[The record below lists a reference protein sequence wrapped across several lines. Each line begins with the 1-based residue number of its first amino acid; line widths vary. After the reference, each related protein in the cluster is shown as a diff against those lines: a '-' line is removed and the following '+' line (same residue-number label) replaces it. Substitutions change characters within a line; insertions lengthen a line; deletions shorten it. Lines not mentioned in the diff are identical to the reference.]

1 MADYMVT
8 AISPLTPGQVSK
20 IVETPDGYQFFKLL
34 SSQDGGI
41 VLQAPYES
49 VKEEIKKT
57 LYDATLKEEFD
68 AWVKKIKETSYIK
81 KM

>member
-1 MADYMVT
+1 
-8 AISPLTPGQVSK
+8 
-20 IVETPDGYQFFKLL
+20 VETPDGYQFFKLL
-34 SSQDGGI
+34 SSQEGGI

-57 LYDATLKEEFD
+57 LYEEKMKKEFG
-68 AWVKKIKETSYIK
+68 AWVTKIKEASYIK